1 MRHEHCPHGRRERG
15 FSLIELMIVIAII
28 GILVGVAVPAW
39 RNAVI
44 AGNETSAIR
53 TLNTISV
60 EQRTYYNNKGRSGY
74 GTFQQLVENG
84 ALDRRFIDGD
94 EPVIEG
100 YKFTMKVTQKSSN
113 QPASF
118 SINADPQQKD
128 GLGATG
134 KRHFYIDSNINTVRV
149 NSNGPATA
157 DDSPTGEG
165 GEGGGSGTSAPAGGG
180 ENK

>member
-1 MRHEHCPHGRRERG
+1 MRHENSHLRRRERG

-53 TLNTISV
+53 TLNTIAV

-84 ALDRRFIDGD
+84 ALDKRFLDGD
-94 EPVIEG
+94 EPVVEG
-100 YKFTMKVTQKSSN
+100 YKFTMKVTPKSSA
-113 QPASF
+113 QPPAF

-134 KRHFYIDSNINTVRV
+134 KRHFYIDGNINTVRV
-149 NSNGPATA
+149 NSNGPASA
-157 DDSPTGEG
+157 EDSPTEDS
-165 GEGGGSGTSAPAGGG
+165 GGGGGGGGG

>member
-1 MRHEHCPHGRRERG
+1 MRHENRLLRRRERG

-53 TLNTISV
+53 TLNTLAV

-74 GTFQQLVENG
+74 ATFQQLVENG
-84 ALDRRFIDGD
+84 SLDPRFVEGD

-100 YKFTMKVTQKSSN
+100 YKLTMKVTPKSSN
-113 QPASF
+113 QPPSF

-149 NSNGPATA
+149 NSNGPASA
-157 DDSPTGEG
+157 ADSPTGEA
-165 GEGGGSGTSAPAGGG
+165 EGGGG
-180 ENK
+180 EKKE